1 MANNKFEFEAAY
13 RLLENKLEELKQLSE
28 TLNCDFT
35 NEIANVEKR
44 ISQLKAERYRH
55 LTPWEQVI
63 LSRDLERPMTRDYI
77 RLLFTDFIELHGD
90 RLYGDDPAIVGGIA
104 VFEDRVITVI
114 GHQKGKDT
122 PENIRHNFGMPR
134 PEGYRKAYRLL
145 KEAEKF
151 KRPVITFINTPGADP
166 GIGAE
171 ERGQAWAISQLLLC
185 LSGLRVPVVSVIT
198 GEGGSGG
205 ALALTIADRII
216 MLSNAVFSVA
226 SPETCASILLRDVK
240 RADEMAEALK
250 LNAPA
255 LKRLGIIDAIVD
267 EPANVNL
274 LEATDFVAGLRSCI
288 TKHLD
293 EVCSYP
299 LDDLIRQRY
308 QRLRII
314 GQFHE
319 RQL

>member
-1 MANNKFEFEAAY
+1 MVKSKFEFEAAY
-13 RLLENKLEELKQLSE
+13 RLLESKLEELKELSIS
-28 TLNCDFT
+28 LNCDFSS
-35 NEIANVEKR
+35 EIANVEKR
-44 ISQLKAERYRH
+44 ISEIKAERYKH
-55 LTPWEQVI
+55 LTPWEQVM

-77 RLLFTDFIELHGD
+77 EALFSEFIEMHGD
-90 RLYGDDPAIVGGIA
+90 RLYGDDPAIVGGIGIFNGRP
-104 VFEDRVITVI
+104 VTVL

-145 KEAEKF
+145 QEAEKF
-151 KRPVITFINTPGADP
+151 SRPVITFINTPGADP

-185 LSGLRVPVVSVIT
+185 LSNLKVPVVSVIT

-205 ALALTIADRII
+205 ALALTVADRIL
-216 MLSNAVFSVA
+216 MLSNAIFSVA

-240 RADEMAEALK
+240 KADEMAAALK

-255 LKRLGIIDAIVD
+255 LKDLEIIDEIIN
-267 EPANVNL
+267 EPVYEKL
-274 LEATDFVAGLRSCI
+274 LESDIFVQNLKETLNRNLTGICNQDWQNLVE
-288 TKHLD
+288 L
-293 EVCSYP
+293 
-299 LDDLIRQRY
+299 RY

-314 GQFHE
+314 GQFTA
-319 RQL
+319 